1 MNRKDRKDR
10 LPVIADLA
18 HGIQKFVKLLP
29 LLHPHTVDKTIRN
42 CERRKCV
49 MTKYD
54 MTAIRYLE
62 PGFLP
67 LARNRKAISVPTV
80 DLVPV
85 KMLPA

>member
-1 MNRKDRKDR
+1 
-10 LPVIADLA
+10 
-18 HGIQKFVKLLP
+18 
-29 LLHPHTVDKTIRN
+29 
-42 CERRKCV
+42 

-62 PGFLP
+62 PRFLP

>member
-1 MNRKDRKDR
+1 
-10 LPVIADLA
+10 
-18 HGIQKFVKLLP
+18 
-29 LLHPHTVDKTIRN
+29 
-42 CERRKCV
+42 

-67 LARNRKAISVPTV
+67 LARNRKAISVPTM